1 MGREEAGP
9 LRAELPP
16 KYVVIPVELVYGAMP
31 KGILR
36 TAVRL
41 WGLGWRSFERQVGYR
56 YAGPVHV
63 DRLRELCQIS
73 RRQLYEHLRY
83 LIRAGV
89 LRYTQDRG
97 QFTFTFGSPDRFH
110 FGAVCAENRTDM
122 GMGVGVGVSP
132 PESDS
137 ESQSGGEQHQ
147 QQTGAREALVELGV
161 LEPTLSR
168 LLGLEWMT
176 EEYVAGWA
184 VWFKDEADLG
194 VGYLVSRWRKGEGA
208 PETRGDRELR
218 KRRAMYAEQGILT

>member
-97 QFTFTFGSPDRFH
+97 QFTFTFGSPKRFH
-110 FGAVCAENRTDM
+110 FGAGCAENRTDM
-122 GMGVGVGVSP
+122 GIDVVGVAS
-132 PESDS
+132 ESVVDS
-137 ESQSGGEQHQ
+137 ESEPKGEKQQ
-147 QQTGAREALVELGV
+147 QQTSVF
-161 LEPTLSR
+161 S
-168 LLGLEWMT
+168 
-176 EEYVAGWA
+176 
-184 VWFKDEADLG
+184 
-194 VGYLVSRWRKGEGA
+194 
-208 PETRGDRELR
+208 
-218 KRRAMYAEQGILT
+218 

>member
-1 MGREEAGP
+1 MKG
-9 LRAELPP
+9 ELPP

-63 DRLRELCQIS
+63 DRLRDLCQIS

-97 QFTFTFGSPDRFH
+97 QFTFTFGSPDRFQ

-122 GMGVGVGVSP
+122 DIGVGVGVSP

-137 ESQSGGEQHQ
+137 ESQSGGKQQQQ
-147 QQTGAREALVELGV
+147 QQTRAREALVELGV
-161 LEPTLSR
+161 LEPTLSH
-168 LLGLEWMT
+168 LLELEWMT
-176 EEYVAGWA
+176 AEYVAGWA
-184 VWFKDEADLG
+184 AWFKDEADLG
-194 VGYLVSRWRKGEGA
+194 VGYLVSRWRKGEQA
-208 PETRGDRELR
+208 PETRCERELR
-218 KRRAMYAEQGILT
+218 KRKVMYAEWGILS